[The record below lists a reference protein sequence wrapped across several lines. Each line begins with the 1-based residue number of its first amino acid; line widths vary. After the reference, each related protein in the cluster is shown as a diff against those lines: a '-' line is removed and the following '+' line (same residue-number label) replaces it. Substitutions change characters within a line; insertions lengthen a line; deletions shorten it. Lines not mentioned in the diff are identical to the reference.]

1 MPLRKIA
8 SNLLWTPR
16 GIFRH
21 PLVEV
26 AEDGRIAAVS
36 SCSDPDRLPFV
47 EFRPGLLVPDFP
59 RDFRAAFRS
68 LPVDLPLTR
77 SLPPLLVP
85 GRGLLVVLSGLDYDS
100 LMLTPAARID
110 KA

>member
-1 MPLRKIA
+1 MPPRKIA

-16 GIFRH
+16 GILRH

-26 AEDGRIAAVS
+26 AEGGRIVSVS
-36 SCSDPDRLPFV
+36 SCPDPDRLPFV

-59 RDFRAAFRS
+59 RDFRTVFRA
-68 LPVDLPLTR
+68 LPPDSPLSQT
-77 SLPPLLVP
+77 LPPLLTP
-85 GRGLLVVLSGLDYDS
+85 GRGLLVVISGLDYGS
-100 LMLTPAARID
+100 LRLTPAARIE